1 MKLRILTVAKR
12 EIKLGFRNTWT
23 YSFLILLTI
32 FTIAILLL
40 QSGVTTTQGYTD
52 ITGTVINMTLY
63 LLPLTT
69 LLLGGFSATA
79 EKEDGQ
85 WGLLSTYPITGYAF
99 LWGKWIGL
107 TIILLTM
114 IFFSFGLA
122 GILVLL
128 FGQGLSIHTFIFF
141 LLFSTV
147 LALVYLSIALLIGS
161 IAKNCWQSLVG
172 GITVW
177 FLTIVIWPLLI
188 ISILSHLPSYKLVQ
202 PTLQVLT
209 LLNPAEFVRV
219 FSIMRLGAG
228 SAFGADYYKWITWV
242 TSSYGLLVF
251 FGIFLSWIFISI
263 FVGGF
268 IWNRGDKNGAE

>member
-1 MKLRILTVAKR
+1 MRILTVAKR

-69 LLLGGFSATA
+69 LLIGGFSATA

-122 GILVLL
+122 VILVLL

-161 IAKNCWQSLVG
+161 IAKNRWQTLVG
-172 GITVW
+172 GITIW

-242 TSSYGLLVF
+242 TSSYGLLVL

>member
-1 MKLRILTVAKR
+1 M
-12 EIKLGFRNTWT
+12 
-23 YSFLILLTI
+23 TI

-52 ITGTVINMTLY
+52 VTGTVINMTLY

-107 TIILLTM
+107 AIILLTM

-122 GILVLL
+122 GMLILL

-141 LLFSTV
+141 LLFSAV

-161 IAKNCWQSLVG
+161 IAKNRWQSLVG
-172 GITVW
+172 GITIW
-177 FLTIVIWPLLI
+177 FVTIVIWPLLI

-219 FSIMRLGAG
+219 FSIMRMGAG
-228 SAFGADYYKWITWV
+228 SAFGADYYKWITLA
-242 TSSYGLLVF
+242 TSSYGPFV
-251 FGIFLSWIFISI
+251 FLSVFISWIVILIFIS
-263 FVGGF
+263 GF
-268 IWNRGDKNGAE
+268 IWSRGEVNESK